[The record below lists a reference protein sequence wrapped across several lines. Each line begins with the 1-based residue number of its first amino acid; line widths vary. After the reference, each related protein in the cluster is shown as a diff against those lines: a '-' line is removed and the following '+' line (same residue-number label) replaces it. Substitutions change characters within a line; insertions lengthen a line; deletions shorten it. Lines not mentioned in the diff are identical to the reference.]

1 MDLTEE
7 ELARARRAYIGGKL
21 TDHHEPSNR
30 RAVRTDRDRLL
41 KIQKLWQELDHI
53 TRIHV
58 QEEIAARC
66 GGDPSEVDVGFAAG
80 YIATEPKGEGQR
92 PKKVPGLRAVVQV
105 LLGCWAARRRPGEA
119 VELGQLRQVRQD
131 GALTP
136 YPSLLFVAEGVLA
149 VMPEVYARTRD
160 PEQRRRRLLV
170 EVDTQLRDIV
180 AKGGA

>member
-1 MDLTEE
+1 M
-7 ELARARRAYIGGKL
+7 G
-21 TDHHEPSNR
+21 
-30 RAVRTDRDRLL
+30 
-41 KIQKLWQELDHI
+41 
-53 TRIHV
+53 
-58 QEEIAARC
+58 
-66 GGDPSEVDVGFAAG
+66 
-80 YIATEPKGEGQR
+80 
-92 PKKVPGLRAVVQV
+92 
-105 LLGCWAARRRPGEA
+105 
-119 VELGQLRQVRQD
+119 QD